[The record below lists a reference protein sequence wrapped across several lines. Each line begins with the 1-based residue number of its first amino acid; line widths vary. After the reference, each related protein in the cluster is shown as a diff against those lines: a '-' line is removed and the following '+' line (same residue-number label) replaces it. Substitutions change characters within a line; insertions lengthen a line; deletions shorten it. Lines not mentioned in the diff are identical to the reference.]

1 MTHEHRHLLAKV
13 MAEGFALDDALLFLD
28 THPDD
33 EAALSYY
40 QEPTGLP
47 CSNMRRRA
55 RRCAWTRC
63 LLPRVISGRVR
74 PGPGKRRREH
84 VAI

>member
-33 EAALSYY
+33 ETALSYY
-40 QEPTGLP
+40 QERQEAYRLAMQQYEEACAPLRMDALP
-47 CSNMRRRA
+47 PAPCHIWACSPWPWETEA
-55 RRCAWTRC
+55 
-63 LLPRVISGRVR
+63 
-74 PGPGKRRREH
+74 
-84 VAI
+84 

>member
-40 QEPTGLP
+40 QERQEAYRL
-47 CSNMRRRA
+47 A
-55 RRCAWTRC
+55 HA
-63 LLPRVISGRVR
+63 
-74 PGPGKRRREH
+74 
-84 VAI
+84 AI